1 MFYQSPGHKWQHG
14 DPHHGGLEQH
24 EDVWHGCW
32 VRSNYQHHKQ
42 LGNLCNL
49 SMHNMVNYVRSQM
62 HQQTPTIIYSFII

>member
-42 LGNLCNL
+42 LGKLL
-49 SMHNMVNYVRSQM
+49 SHA
-62 HQQTPTIIYSFII
+62 QTRIIILVLLKVSSEM